1 MNIFEII
8 GWLGAFFFVVAY
20 FLLSI
25 GRLKS
30 DGILYQS
37 MNVLGG
43 LGLVINSVHLNDSPN
58 FVTNLIWMLIGLY
71 AIVRIIAKKRKKN

>member
-1 MNIFEII
+1 MSVYEII
-8 GWLGAFFFVVAY
+8 GWLGAFFFIIAY

-25 GRLKS
+25 GKLKS

-43 LGLVINSVHLNDSPN
+43 LCLVINSINLNDHPN
-58 FVTNLIWMLIGLY
+58 LVTNFIWMCIGLF
-71 AIVRIIAKKRKKN
+71 AIVQIIATRKKKS